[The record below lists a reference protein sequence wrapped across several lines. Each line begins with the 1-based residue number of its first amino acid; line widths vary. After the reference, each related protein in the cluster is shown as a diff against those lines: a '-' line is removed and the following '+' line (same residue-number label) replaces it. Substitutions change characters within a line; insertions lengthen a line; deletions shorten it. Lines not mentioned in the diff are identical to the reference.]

1 MARASEGRGSSL
13 TFGKAMA
20 SNAQIFDELLARL
33 RSRVPASVG
42 LVVVKKESDHLAIQV
57 GGNLDAVVGIRIKDP
72 IRPFFAMS
80 YPKLS
85 VRKDGSTRVSL
96 EEIERAVFDGVEW
109 VVEQLATHG
118 VVKPEF
124 VD

>member
-1 MARASEGRGSSL
+1 
-13 TFGKAMA
+13 MA
-20 SNAQIFDELLARL
+20 SKAQIFDELLTRL
-33 RSRVPASVG
+33 RSRIPTSVR

-57 GGNLDAVVGIRIKDP
+57 GDSFDSVVGIRIKDP

-80 YPKLS
+80 YPKLT
-85 VRKDGSTRVSL
+85 VKKDGSRRVGL
-96 EEIERAVFDGVEW
+96 EEIDRAVFDGVER
-109 VVEQLATHG
+109 VVEQLAIHG